1 MRETVVVHSTYVEAV
16 AVTFVP
22 VAAEAPPE
30 LNWRRIGQGAVLGAL
45 CGAAAS
51 LTAGDLNSTVSLV
64 AGVVNV
70 AVGFAILGALWGA
83 VFFSPEH
90 GE

>member
-1 MRETVVVHSTYVEAV
+1 MRESVVVHSTYVEVAAV
-16 AVTFVP
+16 MFAP
-22 VAAEAPPE
+22 AQAEAPPE

-45 CGAAAS
+45 FGAAAS

-70 AVGFAILGALWGA
+70 AAAFAIMGALWGA
-83 VFFSPEH
+83 VFFSPDE

>member
-1 MRETVVVHSTYVEAV
+1 MRESVVVHSTYVEAV

-22 VAAEAPPE
+22 PADAPPE

-45 CGAAAS
+45 FGVAVS

-64 AGVVNV
+64 AGVVDV
-70 AVGFAILGALWGA
+70 AAGFAIIGALWGG
-83 VFFSPEH
+83 VFFSPEDE
-90 GE
+90 G